1 MSALPP
7 FQLSLRSDVLL
18 TEQKEDRML
27 VQAGEGVPI
36 MFRKVPVGVVDAL
49 KHMQTELVREEQLT
63 RTVVDNCGSG
73 ALIVFYQVL
82 SHLAQQGMVCFT
94 LTASG
99 HPLACLQP
107 STHRFKFR
115 SDPVDKASRYVL
127 SRFAYSRLSAGK
139 FVLESSIGQA
149 TVTLLDSQAHQ
160 IIAELAS
167 PASVNSI
174 AATMPDLA
182 PEEIGQFLNFLI
194 NASAI
199 TPIINS
205 IDSNDSHKT
214 EEEADDALSHW
225 EFHDLLFHSRS
236 RLGRHHNNYG
246 GTLHMLGKVAPL
258 AVKKNGLKG
267 EVIALAK
274 PNLPQLIED
283 DMPFTAVLEQRRSVR
298 TYGERPITAEQLGHF
313 LYRVAHVQQI
323 FRDTEHGADFM
334 LRPTPNGGAI
344 HELEIY
350 PIIESCEGLAQGLYY
365 YNPFEHQLHK
375 LAEKTVF
382 VTGLLQM
389 AWHTANRESPIQV
402 CLAVTARFQRTQWK
416 YQSMAYALQLKHV
429 GVLYQTMYLVATSMG
444 LAPCALGGGDSDL
457 FARAADLNY
466 YAETTV
472 GEFLLGSRKA

>member
-1 MSALPP
+1 MS
-7 FQLSLRSDVLL
+7 L
-18 TEQKEDRML
+18 TAQNEGIMRM
-27 VQAGEGVPI
+27 QAGEGAPI
-36 MFRKVPVGVVDAL
+36 MFRKVPLGVVEVL

-63 RTVVDNCGSG
+63 RSVIDNCGSG

-82 SHLAQQGMVCFT
+82 NQLAQQGMVCFT
-94 LTASG
+94 LMANG
-99 HPLACLQP
+99 HHLACLQP
-107 STHRFKFR
+107 STHRFKYR
-115 SDPVDKASRYVL
+115 SDSVDHAARYVL
-127 SRFAYSRLSAGK
+127 SRFAYCRLNAGQ

-149 TVTLLDSQAHQ
+149 TITLLDSQAHQ

-167 PASVNSI
+167 PVSVTSI
-174 AATMPDLA
+174 AATMPNIA
-182 PEEIGQFLNFLI
+182 PGEIGQFLNFLL

-199 TPIINS
+199 TPIVDCV
-205 IDSNDSHKT
+205 DSDDNHTT
-214 EEEADDALSHW
+214 EEDADAALSHW

-236 RLGRHHNNYG
+236 RLGRHHHNYG
-246 GTLHMLGKVAPL
+246 GTLHMLGKIAPL

-267 EVIALAK
+267 EIIPLAK

-298 TYGERPITAEQLGHF
+298 KYAEKPITVEQLGHF
-313 LYRVAHVQQI
+313 LYRVAHVQQV
-323 FRDTEHGADFM
+323 FRDAEHGTDFM

-350 PIIESCEGLAQGLYY
+350 PIVESCEGLAQGLYY

-382 VTGLLQM
+382 VAGLLQM

-416 YQSMAYALQLKHV
+416 YQSIAYALQLKHV
-429 GVLYQTMYLVATSMG
+429 GVLYQTMYLVATAMG

-472 GEFLLGSRKA
+472 GEFLLGSKKA